1 MDVLVTYDISTVT
14 TDGVRR
20 LMKVAK
26 ICEGYG
32 IRVQKSVFE
41 CQLDN
46 ARLASLLAD
55 LREII
60 DPAEDSVRIY
70 RFAGSLAEART
81 TLGRELAW
89 EVGGVWI
96 V

>member
-1 MDVLVTYDISTVT
+1 MDIVVAYDISTST
-14 TDGVRR
+14 SAGVRR
-20 LMKVAK
+20 LARVAA

-46 ARLASLLAD
+46 TRFARLITELQDAI
-55 LREII
+55 E
-60 DPAEDSVRIY
+60 PTVDSVRCY
-70 RFAGSLAEART
+70 RVAGPLDDART
-81 TLGRELAW
+81 TLGQDRPWEL
-89 EVGGVWI
+89 GTTWI